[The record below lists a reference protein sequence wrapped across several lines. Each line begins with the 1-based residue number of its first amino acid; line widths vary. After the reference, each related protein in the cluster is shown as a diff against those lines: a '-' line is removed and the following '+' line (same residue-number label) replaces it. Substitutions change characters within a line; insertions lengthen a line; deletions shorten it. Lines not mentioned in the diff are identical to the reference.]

1 MILTEQNEEFLE
13 KHLAHFGVKGMRWGV
28 RRKRKSS
35 GKSSGESKKSVRDK
49 LKIKPWKDLS
59 EDEKKKRTA
68 KIIAGLLVADFASAK
83 IRSYTH
89 PSVRA
94 HNKRVVK
101 DKTKKA
107 VWDFSQKVKA
117 TKAEKAR
124 REATIKLM
132 ANAKSG
138 VAEAIQYVDATFK

>member
-1 MILTEQNEEFLE
+1 MSFNEEFLI
-13 KHLAHFGVKGMRWGV
+13 KHYGIKGMRWGV

-35 GKSSGESKKSVRDK
+35 GKGKLKKSIKKR
-49 LKIKPWKDLS
+49 LKIKPWKELD
-59 EDEKKKRTA
+59 DTEKSKRA
-68 KIIAGLLVADFASAK
+68 FKIIAGLMAADFAQAK

-89 PSVRA
+89 PSVRS

-101 DKTKKA
+101 NKAKKPLYDFTKG
-107 VWDFSQKVKA
+107 VMERRQ
-117 TKAEKAR
+117 EKAK

-138 VAEAIQYVDATFK
+138 VAEAIQYIDATWKN